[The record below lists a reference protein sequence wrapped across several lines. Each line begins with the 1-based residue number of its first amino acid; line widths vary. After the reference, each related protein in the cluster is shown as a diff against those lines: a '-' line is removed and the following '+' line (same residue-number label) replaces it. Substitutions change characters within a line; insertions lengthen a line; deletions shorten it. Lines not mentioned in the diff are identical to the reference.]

1 MKNKDLWKTV
11 IQFAISILTAA
22 LTAMSTTSCMGH
34 GPIFFKKWSHLHVTF
49 KSKQ

>member
-22 LTAMSTTSCMGH
+22 LTAMSTTSCMGYGPIFRAMGH
-34 GPIFFKKWSHLHVTF
+34 GPIF
-49 KSKQ
+49 

>member
-1 MKNKDLWKTV
+1 MKNKDFWKTV

-34 GPIFFKKWSHLHVTF
+34 GPIFI
-49 KSKQ
+49 